1 MGVDDEKELEKKSEA
16 VRLMT
21 SATGGGCGFGSIYIL
36 HEESIENVLKGDKIR
51 NRRDNARP
59 HNRLW
64 FNFSSGEQLV
74 RGGAEV
80 RKSEVGK
87 TADYVD
93 VEHSITQRFR
103 NVIGVYYL
111 RMRRYLGMSY
121 VNHIN
126 L

>member
-111 RMRRYLGMSY
+111 RSGTP
-121 VNHIN
+121 
-126 L
+126 